1 VSAPTPER
9 RRIGDTRLPRAVLL
23 SFALGA
29 GLLLAGAALLLL
41 RLVGVER
48 IDSVTWVLLLLGAAV
63 GGGLLVRA
71 VVPRLPVR
79 DADPG

>member
-1 VSAPTPER
+1 VSPPTPGR
-9 RRIGDTRLPRAVLL
+9 RRVGDTRLPRAVLL

-41 RLVGVER
+41 RLLGVER
-48 IDSVTWVLLLLGAAV
+48 IGSLAWVLVVLGAAV
-63 GGGLLVRA
+63 GGGLVVRA

-79 DADPG
+79 DSGPG

>member
-1 VSAPTPER
+1 M
-9 RRIGDTRLPRAVLL
+9 LL

-29 GLLLAGAALLLL
+29 GLLLAGVALLVL
-41 RLVGVER
+41 RLLGVER
-48 IDSVTWVLLLLGAAV
+48 IGSLAWALIVVGAAV

-79 DADPG
+79 DTGPG